1 MYRSDWHQ
9 SRLGGPGSSCPWSRR
24 ETGSLV
30 PSLRSAPLCDAR
42 KDRKVFALRS
52 FLMFANGLMKKHPLA
67 CLFLTIL
74 LNLPAEKYKMEDP
87 KSPKPA
93 S

>member
-1 MYRSDWHQ
+1 
-9 SRLGGPGSSCPWSRR
+9 
-24 ETGSLV
+24 
-30 PSLRSAPLCDAR
+30 
-42 KDRKVFALRS
+42 
-52 FLMFANGLMKKHPLA
+52 MFANGLMKKHPLA

>member
-1 MYRSDWHQ
+1 
-9 SRLGGPGSSCPWSRR
+9 
-24 ETGSLV
+24 
-30 PSLRSAPLCDAR
+30 
-42 KDRKVFALRS
+42 
-52 FLMFANGLMKKHPLA
+52 MFANGLMKKHPLA

-74 LNLPAEKYKMEDP
+74 LNLLAEKYKMEDP